1 MLIVIN
7 PRPFMSGS
15 PGLCSCRSMR
25 HSSQPGAGNRTFL
38 MSQNRTLLKSS
49 DSQIVDKLCYVKSY
63 APSLFVGLQ
72 NFVPNLQI

>member
-49 DSQIVDKLCYVKSY
+49 DIQIVDNLSYVKS
-63 APSLFVGLQ
+63 SSVQENHSMG
-72 NFVPNLQI
+72 